1 MKICIVSF
9 PMPATQF
16 GNIFLM
22 NLIEILTTI
31 GDKVYIL
38 SSNLDS
44 DKLPRSSITFINT
57 KLRLHYPDSIH
68 PRWQSKLL
76 QFFKII
82 AIQTKMCLSL
92 MAISPKIDTVIYYIG
107 GANLFPPVLMG
118 KLLRKKVVVSVV
130 GSGSECY
137 KKGNAKSYQ
146 IQSGLLRIFE
156 RLNYSLADKILV
168 ETESAIG
175 SFDLQKYRN
184 KIFTGGT
191 IFLDKN
197 RFYLKK
203 DLSGRER
210 IIGYIGRLDEAKG
223 VCTFLS
229 AIPVLS
235 RTDNDLRFLI
245 GGSGPL
251 YDPIKK
257 ILEDERLSEF
267 VSLPG
272 WIPHDMIADYLND
285 LKILVLP
292 SFSEGLPTIVLEAMA
307 CGTPVLATS
316 VGCVPDIVREGE
328 TGFLLDTNSPES
340 IADRIREILHRTDLD
355 RIAENA
361 KLKVEQDFS
370 FDITVQNY
378 RNILAS

>member
-1 MKICIVSF
+1 
-9 PMPATQF
+9 
-16 GNIFLM
+16 
-22 NLIEILTTI
+22 
-31 GDKVYIL
+31 
-38 SSNLDS
+38 
-44 DKLPRSSITFINT
+44 
-57 KLRLHYPDSIH
+57 
-68 PRWQSKLL
+68 
-76 QFFKII
+76 
-82 AIQTKMCLSL
+82 MCLSL

-118 KLLRKKVVVSVV
+118 KLLRKKVIVSVV

-146 IQSGLLRIFE
+146 IQSGLMRVFE
-156 RLNYSLADKILV
+156 HLNYSLADKIVV

-175 SFDLQKYRN
+175 SFDLQKYQN

-191 IFLDKN
+191 ISLDKN
-197 RFYLKK
+197 RFRLKK

-223 VCTFLS
+223 VCSFLS

-235 RTDNDLRFLI
+235 RSDKDLRYLI
-245 GGSGPL
+245 GGTGPL

-257 ILEDERLSEF
+257 TLEDKRLSEF
-267 VSLPG
+267 VNLPG
-272 WIPHDMIADYLND
+272 WIPHDMIVDYLND

-316 VGCVPDIVREGE
+316 VGCVPDVVRDGE
-328 TGFLLDTNSPES
+328 TGFLLDNNSPEY
-340 IADRIREILHRTDLD
+340 IVDKIREILNRTDLD
-355 RIAENA
+355 RITENA
-361 KLKVEQDFS
+361 MRLVDRDFTFDVTVEH
-370 FDITVQNY
+370 Y